1 MTHNV
6 CMFCENTAPMVKTAA
21 RGVVTAY
28 TMYVHMFWRAEQQSE
43 VQNLYRDW
51 GKSATVELVL
61 SFSWTMR

>member
-1 MTHNV
+1 
-6 CMFCENTAPMVKTAA
+6 MVKTAA